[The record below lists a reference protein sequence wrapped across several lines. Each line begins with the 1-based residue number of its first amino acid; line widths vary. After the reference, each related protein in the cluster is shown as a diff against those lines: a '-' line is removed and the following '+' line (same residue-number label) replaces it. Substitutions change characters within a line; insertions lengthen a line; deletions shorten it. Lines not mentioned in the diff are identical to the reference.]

1 MNEARMKME
10 LHKVLREIQIHG
22 TEYKFFRKKVD
33 KYGEPIKK
41 EEPEQIANVKGL
53 FHVSKGYIT
62 QNIQDGTK
70 THSKGQPM
78 LMVAYENTGEIQTD
92 DFFIINGNIYKVVEK
107 NNIQEY
113 NIVTDISLEL
123 VLNGRN

>member
-10 LHKVLREIQIHG
+10 LHKVLREIQMHG
-22 TEYKFFRKKVD
+22 TEYTFFRKKVD
-33 KYGEPIKK
+33 KYGEPTK

-62 QNIQDGTK
+62 HENI
-70 THSKGQPM
+70 
-78 LMVAYENTGEIQTD
+78 GEIKTE
-92 DFFIINGNIYKVVEK
+92 DFFVINGNKYKVVEK

-123 VLNGRN
+123 VLDGSN

>member
-22 TEYKFFRKKVD
+22 TEYTFFRHKVD
-33 KYGEPIKK
+33 KYGEPTK
-41 EEPEQIANVKGL
+41 EEPEQTGNVQGL

-78 LMVAYENTGEIQTD
+78 LMVGYENTGDIQTD
-92 DFFIINGNIYKVVEK
+92 DFFIINGNRYKVVEK

>member
-22 TEYKFFRKKVD
+22 TEYTFFRKKAD
-33 KYGEPIKK
+33 NYGEPTK

-62 QNIQDGTK
+62 QSIQDGTK

-78 LMVAYENTGEIQTD
+78 LMVAHENIGEIKTE
-92 DFFIINGNIYKVVEK
+92 DFFVINKNKYKVVEK

-123 VLNGRN
+123 VLDGSN

>member
-1 MNEARMKME
+1 MNEARLRME

-22 TEYKFFRKKVD
+22 TEYTFFRKKVD
-33 KYGEPIKK
+33 KYGEPTK
-41 EEPEQIANVKGL
+41 EEPEQIAKVQGL
-53 FHVSKGYIT
+53 FHISKGYIT

-78 LMVAYENTGEIQTD
+78 LMVAHENTREIKTE
-92 DFFIINGNIYKVVEK
+92 DFFVINGNKYKVVEK

-123 VLNGRN
+123 VLDGSN

>member
-1 MNEARMKME
+1 MNEAGMKME

-22 TEYKFFRKKVD
+22 TEYTFFRKKVD
-33 KYGEPIKK
+33 NYGEPTKG
-41 EEPEQIANVKGL
+41 EPEQIANVKGL

-78 LMVAYENTGEIQTD
+78 LMVAHENIGEIKTE
-92 DFFIINGNIYKVVEK
+92 DFFVINGNKYKVVEK

-123 VLNGRN
+123 VLDGSN

>member
-1 MNEARMKME
+1 ME
-10 LHKVLREIQIHG
+10 LHKVAKEISWHG
-22 TEYKFFRKKVD
+22 TTYDLFRDKTD
-33 KYGEPIKK
+33 KYGEPTK
-41 EEPEQIANVKGL
+41 EEPEKVATICGL

-62 QNIQDGTK
+62 ENIQDGTR

-78 LMVAYENTGEIQTD
+78 LLVAYEDSENIQNGDFLEI
-92 DFFIINGNIYKVVEK
+92 NKNKYKVIEK

>member
-22 TEYKFFRKKVD
+22 TEYTFFRKKVD
-33 KYGEPIKK
+33 KYGEPTK
-41 EEPEQIANVKGL
+41 EEPEQIVKVQGL

-78 LMVAYENTGEIQTD
+78 LMVAHENTGEIQTD
-92 DFFIINGNIYKVVEK
+92 DFFIINGNTYKVVEK

-113 NIVTDISLEL
+113 NIVTDVSLEL

>member
-1 MNEARMKME
+1 MKME

-22 TEYKFFRKKVD
+22 TEYTFLRKKVD
-33 KYGEPIKK
+33 NYGEPTK

-78 LMVAYENTGEIQTD
+78 LMVAHENVGEIKTE
-92 DFFIINGNIYKVVEK
+92 DFFVINGNKYKVVEK

-123 VLNGRN
+123 VLDGSN

>member
-10 LHKVLREIQIHG
+10 LHKVLREIQTHG
-22 TEYKFFRKKVD
+22 TGYKFFRKKVD
-33 KYGEPIKK
+33 NYGEPTK

-78 LMVAYENTGEIQTD
+78 LMVAHENVGEIKTE
-92 DFFIINGNIYKVVEK
+92 DFFVINENKYKVVEK

-123 VLNGRN
+123 VLDGRN

>member
-1 MNEARMKME
+1 MNEARLKME
-10 LHKVLREIQIHG
+10 LYKAVREIKIHG
-22 TEYKFFRKKVD
+22 TAYSLFRDKTD
-33 KYGEPIKK
+33 KYGEPTK
-41 EEPEQIANVKGL
+41 EEPEKVATIRGL

-62 QNIQDGTK
+62 ENIQEGTR

-78 LMVAYENTGEIQTD
+78 LLVAYAETENVQNGDYLEINQ
-92 DFFIINGNIYKVVEK
+92 NKYKVVEK

-113 NIVTDISLEL
+113 SIVADISLEL

>member
-1 MNEARMKME
+1 MKME
-10 LHKVLREIQIHG
+10 LHKVLRDIQIHG
-22 TEYKFFRKKVD
+22 TECTFFRKKVD
-33 KYGEPIKK
+33 NYGEPKK

-78 LMVAYENTGEIQTD
+78 LMVAHENIGEIKTE
-92 DFFIINGNIYKVVEK
+92 DFFVINKNKYKVVEK

-123 VLNGRN
+123 VLDGSN

>member
-33 KYGEPIKK
+33 KYGEPTK

-53 FHVSKGYIT
+53 FHVSKGYTT

-78 LMVAYENTGEIQTD
+78 LMVAHENVGEIKTE
-92 DFFIINGNIYKVVEK
+92 DFFVINKNKYKVVEK

-123 VLNGRN
+123 VLDGRN

>member
-1 MNEARMKME
+1 MNEARKKME

-22 TEYKFFRKKVD
+22 IEYTFFRKKVD
-33 KYGEPIKK
+33 NYGEPTK

-62 QNIQDGTK
+62 QSIQDGTK

-78 LMVAYENTGEIQTD
+78 LMVAHENIGEIKTE
-92 DFFIINGNIYKVVEK
+92 DFFVINKNKYKVVEK

-123 VLNGRN
+123 VLDGSN

>member
-1 MNEARMKME
+1 MNEAGMKME

-22 TEYKFFRKKVD
+22 TEYTFFRKKVD
-33 KYGEPIKK
+33 NYGEPTK

-78 LMVAYENTGEIQTD
+78 LMVAHENIGEIKTE
-92 DFFIINGNIYKVVEK
+92 DFFVINGNKYKVVEK

-123 VLNGRN
+123 VLDGSN

>member
-33 KYGEPIKK
+33 NYGEPTK

-78 LMVAYENTGEIQTD
+78 LMVAHENVGEIKAD
-92 DFFIINGNIYKVVEK
+92 DFFVINKNKYKVVEK

-123 VLNGRN
+123 VLDGRN

>member
-10 LHKVLREIQIHG
+10 LYKVLREIQIHG
-22 TEYKFFRKKVD
+22 TEHTFFRKKVD
-33 KYGEPIKK
+33 NYGEPTK

-78 LMVAYENTGEIQTD
+78 LMVAHENIGEIKTE
-92 DFFIINGNIYKVVEK
+92 DFFVINGNKYKVVEK

-123 VLNGRN
+123 VLDGSN

>member
-22 TEYKFFRKKVD
+22 TEYTFFRKKVD
-33 KYGEPIKK
+33 KYGEPTK

-70 THSKGQPM
+70 THGKGQPM
-78 LMVAYENTGEIQTD
+78 LMVAYENTREIQTD
-92 DFFIINGNIYKVVEK
+92 DFLIINENTYKVVEK

-123 VLNGRN
+123 VLDGRN

>member
-22 TEYKFFRKKVD
+22 TEYTFFRKKVD
-33 KYGEPIKK
+33 NYGEPTK

-78 LMVAYENTGEIQTD
+78 LMVAHENIGEIKTE
-92 DFFIINGNIYKVVEK
+92 DFFVINGSKYKVVEK

-123 VLNGRN
+123 VLDGSN

>member
-1 MNEARMKME
+1 MNEARLKME

-22 TEYKFFRKKVD
+22 TEYTFLRKSVD
-33 KYGEPIKK
+33 GYGEPTK
-41 EEPEQIANVKGL
+41 EEPKQVVKVQGL

-92 DFFIINGNIYKVVEK
+92 DFFVINGNTYKVVEK

>member
-22 TEYKFFRKKVD
+22 TEYTFFRKKVD
-33 KYGEPIKK
+33 NYGEPTK
-41 EEPEQIANVKGL
+41 EEPEQVANVKGL

-78 LMVAYENTGEIQTD
+78 LMVAHENVGEIKTE
-92 DFFIINGNIYKVVEK
+92 DFFVINGNKYKVVEK

-123 VLNGRN
+123 VLDGSN

>member
-10 LHKVLREIQIHG
+10 LHKVLREIQMHG
-22 TEYKFFRKKVD
+22 TEYTFLRKSVD
-33 KYGEPIKK
+33 EYGEPTK
-41 EEPEQIANVKGL
+41 EEPKQVVNVKGL
-53 FHVSKGYIT
+53 FHVSKGYVT
-62 QNIQDGTK
+62 QNIQDGTR

-78 LMVAYENTGEIQTD
+78 LMVAYENTREIQTD
-92 DFFIINGNIYKVVEK
+92 DFLIINENTYKVVEK

-123 VLNGRN
+123 VLDGRN

>member
-22 TEYKFFRKKVD
+22 TEYTFFRKKVD
-33 KYGEPIKK
+33 KYGEPTK
-41 EEPEQIANVKGL
+41 EEREKVSTIRGL

-62 QNIQDGTK
+62 ENIQEGTR

-78 LMVAYENTGEIQTD
+78 LLVAYVETENIQNGDYLEINQ
-92 DFFIINGNIYKVVEK
+92 NKYKVVEK

>member
-22 TEYKFFRKKVD
+22 TEYTFLRKSVD
-33 KYGEPIKK
+33 GYGEPTK
-41 EEPEQIANVKGL
+41 EEPKQVAKAQGL

-78 LMVAYENTGEIQTD
+78 LMVAYENTVEIQMD
-92 DFFIINGNIYKVVEK
+92 DFVVINGNTYKVVEK

>member
-22 TEYKFFRKKVD
+22 TEHTFLRKSVD
-33 KYGEPIKK
+33 GYGEPMK
-41 EEPEQIANVKGL
+41 EEPKQVVNIQGL

-92 DFFIINGNIYKVVEK
+92 DFFVINGNTYKVVEK

>member
-22 TEYKFFRKKVD
+22 TEHTFFRKKVD
-33 KYGEPIKK
+33 KYGEPTK

-62 QNIQDGTK
+62 QSIQDGTK

-78 LMVAYENTGEIQTD
+78 LMVAHENIGEIKTE
-92 DFFIINGNIYKVVEK
+92 DFFVINGNKYKVVEK

-123 VLNGRN
+123 VLDGSN

>member
-22 TEYKFFRKKVD
+22 TEYTFFRKKVD
-33 KYGEPIKK
+33 NYGEPTK
-41 EEPEQIANVKGL
+41 EEPEQVANVKGL

-78 LMVAYENTGEIQTD
+78 LMVAHENVGEIKTE
-92 DFFIINGNIYKVVEK
+92 DFFVINGNKYKVVEK

-113 NIVTDISLEL
+113 SIVTDISLEL
-123 VLNGRN
+123 VLDGSN

>member
-1 MNEARMKME
+1 MNEARVKME

-22 TEYKFFRKKVD
+22 TEYTFFRKEVD
-33 KYGEPIKK
+33 KYGELTK
-41 EEPEQIANVKGL
+41 EEPEQIAKVQGL

-78 LMVAYENTGEIQTD
+78 LMVAHENTREIQTD
-92 DFFIINGNIYKVVEK
+92 DFFVINGNRYKVIEK

-113 NIVTDISLEL
+113 NIITDISLGL

>member
-1 MNEARMKME
+1 MNEARLRME

-22 TEYKFFRKKVD
+22 TEYTFFRKKVD
-33 KYGEPIKK
+33 KYGEPTK
-41 EEPEQIANVKGL
+41 EEPEQTGNVQGL

-78 LMVAYENTGEIQTD
+78 LMVAHENTGEIKTD
-92 DFFIINGNIYKVVEK
+92 DFFVINGNRYKVVEK

-113 NIVTDISLEL
+113 NIVTDISLGL
-123 VLNGRN
+123 VLDGRN

>member
-10 LHKVLREIQIHG
+10 LHKVLREIQVHG
-22 TEYKFFRKKVD
+22 TEYTFLRKKVD
-33 KYGEPIKK
+33 KYGEPTK

-78 LMVAYENTGEIQTD
+78 LMVAHENIGEIKTE
-92 DFFIINGNIYKVVEK
+92 DFFVINKNKYKVVEK

-123 VLNGRN
+123 VLDGSN

>member
-10 LHKVLREIQIHG
+10 LHKVLREIQMHG
-22 TEYKFFRKKVD
+22 TEYTFFRKKVD
-33 KYGEPIKK
+33 KYGEPTK

-78 LMVAYENTGEIQTD
+78 LMVAYENTREIQTD
-92 DFFIINGNIYKVVEK
+92 DFLIINENTYKVVEK

-123 VLNGRN
+123 VLDGRN

>member
-22 TEYKFFRKKVD
+22 TEYTFFRKKVD
-33 KYGEPIKK
+33 KYGEPTK
-41 EEPEQIANVKGL
+41 EEPKQVVEVQGL

-78 LMVAYENTGEIQTD
+78 LMVAYKNTREIQTD
-92 DFFIINGNIYKVVEK
+92 DFFVISGNTYKVVEK

-123 VLNGRN
+123 VLNGSD

>member
-1 MNEARMKME
+1 ME

-22 TEYKFFRKKVD
+22 TSYTFYREKVD
-33 KYGEPIKK
+33 ECGELI
-41 EEPEQIANVKGL
+41 EQEPETVTDVKGL

-78 LMVAYENTGEIQTD
+78 LMVAYEDVKQICSD
-92 DFFIINGNIYKVVEK
+92 DYFVTNGNKYKVVEK

-113 NIVTDISLEL
+113 GIVTDISLEL
-123 VLNGRN
+123 VLDGRN